1 MGEHRCNQAASN
13 RLIVPREVP
22 HDDGLIKELE
32 SLSERVRAVTRAIN
46 TAIALERISSS
57 TDTAADVVVLDD
69 VTPRYLRANSA
80 LQACNIHLDGA
91 LQFLREC

>member
-1 MGEHRCNQAASN
+1 MHQAASN
-13 RLIVPREVP
+13 RLIVPSEVA
-22 HDDGLIKELE
+22 HDSGDSLIKELQ

>member
-1 MGEHRCNQAASN
+1 MHQAASN
-13 RLIVPREVP
+13 RLIVPRDVP
-22 HDDGLIKELE
+22 HDGGDGLIKELQ

-46 TAIALERISSS
+46 TAIALERISSN

-69 VTPRYLRANSA
+69 VTPRYLKARGA
-80 LQACNIHLDGA
+80 LQACTIHLDGA

>member
-1 MGEHRCNQAASN
+1 MHQAASN
-13 RLIVPREVP
+13 RLIVPRDAP
-22 HDDGLIKELE
+22 HDGGDGLIKELQ

-46 TAIALERISSS
+46 TAIALERVSSS
-57 TDTAADVVVLDD
+57 ADTAADIVVLDD

-80 LQACNIHLDGA
+80 LQACNIHLEGA

>member
-1 MGEHRCNQAASN
+1 MHQAAAGN
-13 RLIVPREVP
+13 RIIVPREVA
-22 HDDGLIKELE
+22 HDGGDGLIKELQ

-57 TDTAADVVVLDD
+57 TDAATDVVVLDD

-91 LQFLREC
+91 LQFLRDC

>member
-1 MGEHRCNQAASN
+1 MHQAVSN

-22 HDDGLIKELE
+22 HDGGDSLIKELQ

-80 LQACNIHLDGA
+80 LQACNVHLDGA

>member
-1 MGEHRCNQAASN
+1 MQQAASN
-13 RLIVPREVP
+13 RLIVPRDVP
-22 HDDGLIKELE
+22 HDGGDGLIKELQ

-46 TAIALERISSS
+46 TAIALERVANHAE
-57 TDTAADVVVLDD
+57 TAADVVVLDD

-80 LQACNIHLDGA
+80 LQACSIHLDGA

>member
-1 MGEHRCNQAASN
+1 MHQAASN
-13 RLIVPREVP
+13 RLIVPREVA
-22 HDDGLIKELE
+22 HDGGDSLIKELQ

-57 TDTAADVVVLDD
+57 TDTADVVVLDD

>member
-1 MGEHRCNQAASN
+1 MHQAASN

-22 HDDGLIKELE
+22 HDGGDSLIKELQ

-57 TDTAADVVVLDD
+57 TDTADVVVLDD

>member
-1 MGEHRCNQAASN
+1 MHQAASN
-13 RLIVPREVP
+13 RLIVPSEVR
-22 HDDGLIKELE
+22 HDGGDSLIKELQ

-57 TDTAADVVVLDD
+57 TDASAEIVELDD